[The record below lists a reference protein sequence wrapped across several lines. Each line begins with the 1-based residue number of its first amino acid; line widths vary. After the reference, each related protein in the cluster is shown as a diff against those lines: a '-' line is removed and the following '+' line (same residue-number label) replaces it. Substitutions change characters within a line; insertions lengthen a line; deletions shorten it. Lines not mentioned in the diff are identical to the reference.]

1 MTPRAAAAA
10 GLLAALL
17 WVLLC
22 ARWFDVGAPR
32 PAWLEAIPPVAL
44 AVPAAALVAV
54 WLRTYGPVLRG
65 ASNASASGARAAVP
79 LLLVVAL
86 AVLFR
91 LPLAWQGAAA
101 YVTADGALSGIV
113 ALHVR
118 EGTER
123 LVFVPHVPYSGSLK
137 SHLTAPLSL
146 LMDTA
151 RAFALASVLFYAVFV
166 AALFRLARSVGEA
179 PGWTALGAGLY
190 AAFAPAFVTRY
201 SLSNDGNYVE
211 VLALGT
217 LALVLAVRWARE
229 PLHRGLLALALG
241 LLLGVAFWCHILAVL
256 YVAAVGLFLLLAD
269 ARAAVRSAPA
279 AVLGFALG
287 AAPSL
292 LWNAAN
298 GWASFHYL
306 LPGGT
311 PVGEAGE
318 GPGLAARALGLLA
331 DQAPVLL
338 GYDPGYPPAAD
349 VVMKVLAFAA
359 VALTF
364 SGLVAAARA
373 ATRERCHVLRVLL
386 VLAAVNVTVALWALP
401 YIPGNPRYLLFLVA
415 PIAVV
420 LARLLRAT
428 AARPVFAILVAFG
441 ALGSLAQ
448 APGALAADARWR
460 GLVHDLEREG
470 VRWCY
475 TDFYIGTKVTF
486 LSEERVVCSA
496 KLGPTTTEYFFAY
509 REQVERAPEAA
520 FIAVNEDNADKLER
534 RLAHL
539 GVTGERRDLMKPVL
553 LRLSRKVDPS
563 ELFPDRQFPLR

>member
-1 MTPRAAAAA
+1 VTPRAAAAA
-10 GLLAALL
+10 GLLAALF

-151 RAFALASVLFYAVFV
+151 RAFALASVLFYALFV
-166 AALFRLARSVGEA
+166 AALFRLARSVREA
-179 PGWTALGAGLY
+179 PGPTALGAGLY
-190 AAFAPAFVTRY
+190 AAFAPAFVSRY

-241 LLLGVAFWCHILAVL
+241 LLLGVGFWCHILAVL

-269 ARAAVRSAPA
+269 ARAAARSAPA

-318 GPGLAARALGLLA
+318 GPGLAARALGILA

-349 VVMKVLAFAA
+349 VVMKVLALAA
-359 VALTF
+359 VALTL

-475 TDFYIGTKVTF
+475 TDFYIGTKVNF

-553 LRLSRKVDPS
+553 LRLSRKVDPA
-563 ELFPDRQFPLR
+563 ELFPDREFPLR

>member
-349 VVMKVLAFAA
+349 VAMKVLAFAA

-475 TDFYIGTKVTF
+475 TDFYVGTKVNF

-553 LRLSRKVDPS
+553 LRLSRKVDPA

>member
-1 MTPRAAAAA
+1 MSPRAGAAA
-10 GLLAALL
+10 GLLAALF

-22 ARWFDVGAPR
+22 ARWFDVGASR
-32 PAWLEAIPPVAL
+32 PAWLQAIPPVAL
-44 AVPAAALVAV
+44 ALPAAALLAI
-54 WLRTYGPVLRG
+54 WLWAYGLVLCGVTQPSPPG
-65 ASNASASGARAAVP
+65 AGAAVP

-118 EGTER
+118 QGTER

-146 LMDTA
+146 LMDAA
-151 RAFALASVLFYAVFV
+151 RAFTLASVLFYALFV
-166 AALFRLARSVGEA
+166 AALYRLARSMREA

-190 AAFAPAFVTRY
+190 AVFAPAFVTRY

-229 PLHRGLLALALG
+229 PLHRGVLALAVG
-241 LLLGVAFWCHILAVL
+241 LLLGTAFWCHILAVV
-256 YVAAVGLFLLLAD
+256 YVAAVGLFLLMVD
-269 ARAAVRSAPA
+269 ARAGVRSAPF
-279 AVLGFALG
+279 AVLGFVLG

-311 PVGEAGE
+311 PVGAAGE
-318 GPGLAARALGLLA
+318 GPGLGARALGVLA

-338 GYDPGYPPAAD
+338 GYDPGYGLAAD
-349 VVMKVLAFAA
+349 LVMKIMALSA
-359 VALTF
+359 VALTAMGVF
-364 SGLVAAARA
+364 AAARA
-373 ATRERCHVLRVLL
+373 ARRERCDVLRVLL

-428 AARPVFAILVAFG
+428 AARPVFAVLVAFG

-448 APGALAADARWR
+448 ASGAVAADARWR
-460 GLVHDLEREG
+460 GFVHDLEREG
-470 VRWCY
+470 AHWCY
-475 TDFYIGTKVTF
+475 TDFYLATKVNF
-486 LSEERVVCSA
+486 LSEERLVCSA

-509 REQVERAPEAA
+509 REQVERAPAAA
-520 FIAVNEDNADKLER
+520 FIAVNEDNADKLGR
-534 RLAHL
+534 RLARL
-539 GVTGERRDLMKPVL
+539 GVTFERRDLMKPVL
-553 LRLSRKVDPS
+553 LRLSRKVDPA
-563 ELFPDRQFPLR
+563 ELFPDREFPYR